1 MTYLFCKKLRF
12 VDFAENSILKII
24 EKNAFENTSI
34 EHIKIPQ
41 FVMEIKRRTFLNCSK
56 LKQLEFHK
64 NSELNKINFFAFK
77 SCMDISIVIPPHVT
91 EISNSAFQYCY
102 QIVAEIDENSQLK
115 SIRKNMFN
123 DVNFVIVFVPVNLNI
138 SIS

>member
-1 MTYLFCKKLRF
+1 
-12 VDFAENSILKII
+12 
-24 EKNAFENTSI
+24 
-34 EHIKIPQ
+34 
-41 FVMEIKRRTFLNCSK
+41 MEIKRRTFLNCSK
-56 LKQLEFHK
+56 LTQLEFHK